1 MAHPTRFERVTFAF
15 GELETSELQSIF
27 NVGPFRKHGNKTG
40 NVAYYADKARTSGE
54 GLRGAAQEVGM
65 VVTVNPL

>member
-1 MAHPTRFERVTFAF
+1 VAHPTRFEHVTFAF
-15 GELETSELQSIF
+15 GELKTSELQSIF
-27 NVGPFRKHGNKTG
+27 NVRSFRKYGNKTG
-40 NVAYYADKARTSGE
+40 NVACYADKTRTSGE